1 MHSAIHSQDFTAA
14 FTNRPLVKSRFQ
26 GLDRLVPAHFSRHDR
41 ESASAESAQ
50 RGRVWT
56 KGLVHCIGI
65 TGRIASFASSLVSFD
80 APAVVVDHKKAILPC
95 TAQH

>member
-50 RGRVWT
+50 RGRAWT
-56 KGLVHCIGI
+56 KGLAGI
-65 TGRIASFASSLVSFD
+65 TGRIASFASSVVSFD
-80 APAVVVDHKKAILPC
+80 APALVVDHKKGILAC